1 MIHDAVQHITKYL
14 NLYLKSLFDLPED
27 VAVVAGLVE
36 QDGSVEAQV
45 FNKLVVSVVNI
56 QKEAASSTFSHAHTT
71 SPANT
76 VVTVGFPPVHLNIHL
91 LISANYP
98 GKNYAEA
105 LKFISYAAL
114 FFQGNPVFTHENTPD
129 MAPSLSKLTMEI
141 ENLNMRDLSSL
152 WSITSGKYLP
162 SILYK
167 LRMVTLDSRV
177 IKGQVP
183 AMTQADSQS
192 GFLGR

>member
-1 MIHDAVQHITKYL
+1 MIHQAVEHITRYL

-36 QDGSVEAQV
+36 QDGSVEAHV
-45 FNKLVVSVVNI
+45 ANKLVVSVVNI
-56 QKEAASSTFSHAHTT
+56 EKEALPSTFSRSTSSDHAITT
-71 SPANT
+71 I
-76 VVTVGFPPVHLNIHL
+76 GFPPVHLNVHL

-98 GKNYAEA
+98 GKNYTEA

-114 FFQGNPVFTHENTPD
+114 FFQGNPIFTHENTPD
-129 MAPSLSKLTMEI
+129 MSDDLSKITMEI

-152 WSITSGKYLP
+152 WSVISGKYLP

-167 LRMVTLDSRV
+167 MRMITLDSRE
-177 IKGQVP
+177 IKAQVRT
-183 AMTQADSQS
+183 MTGADNSS
-192 GFLGR
+192 GFIRR